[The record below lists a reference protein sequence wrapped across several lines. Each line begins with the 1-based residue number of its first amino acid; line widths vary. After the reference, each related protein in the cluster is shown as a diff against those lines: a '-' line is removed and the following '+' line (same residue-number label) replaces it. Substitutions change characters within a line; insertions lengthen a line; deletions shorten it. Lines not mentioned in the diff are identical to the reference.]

1 MNLKKDIS
9 IGLILLFGLIVSG
22 CGIYSMA
29 GVNIPEGVKTT
40 NVQYFPNKA
49 RIVAPILSQVFTEK
63 LQDKLINETKL
74 ELVNESAHLNF
85 SGSIVNY
92 IVGPTASGSNDI
104 AALNRLT
111 IKVQVKFE
119 NVLSG
124 EEWTETFSR
133 FSDFEKDVNLK
144 DAEDELIEDI
154 TEQLVGDIF
163 NKALV
168 NW

>member
-1 MNLKKDIS
+1 MNLTKNLS
-9 IGLILLFGLIVSG
+9 IGLILLFGLIISS

-29 GVNIPEGVKTT
+29 GVNIPEGAKTV

-49 RIVAPILSQVFTEK
+49 RIVAPILSQVLTEK
-63 LQDKLINETKL
+63 LQDKLLNETKL

-85 SGSIVNY
+85 SGAVVDY
-92 IVGPTASGSNDI
+92 IVAPTASGSNDI

-119 NVLSG
+119 NTLSG
-124 EEWTETFSR
+124 EEWNQTFSR
-133 FSDFEKDVNLK
+133 FSDFEKDINLK